1 MQTMDGNTA
10 AAHVSYAFSEV
21 AAIFPITPSSPMAE
35 LADEWAAG
43 GRKNLFGRTVRVVE
57 MQSEGGAA
65 GAVHG
70 SLQGGSLTTTYTSA
84 QGLLLMIP
92 NMYRIAGELLPAVF
106 HVSARALAN
115 NAWSVFGDHQDV
127 MAARQTGFAIL
138 ASANVQDAMNMAAVA
153 HLAAIK
159 SRVPFLHF
167 FDGFRTSHEVQKI
180 EVLEYEELGKLLDW
194 DAVKAFR
201 DHALSPDRPVHRGM
215 TQNPDVFF
223 QMREAVNPWY
233 RALPGILDSCLA
245 DVNALTGRGG
255 GKDNEKKDNEKDG
268 RRPYAFFNYYG
279 APDAARVVV
288 AMGSACTAIE
298 ETVDWMNAR
307 GEKVGLV
314 NVRVYRPFCPE
325 RLIAVLPRTVEKI
338 AVLDRTKEPGAAGE
352 PLYMDVRSALYDLA
366 VSGAKKAGFAAPPL
380 VVGGRYGLGAKNFSP
395 SEILAVY
402 ENLALDAPKNGFTAG
417 IDDDVTMTS
426 LPRPAEDFDPA
437 PPETTACKFWGLGS
451 DGTVGANKSAI
462 KIIGDHT
469 DLYAQAYFAYDSKKS
484 GGITISHLRFGK
496 TPIKSSYYI
505 HKADFVACHNPA
517 YIGKYDLLDGL
528 KPGGRFLL
536 NTQWSPEEIEKNLPG
551 DMKRFIARNGIAFYA
566 INAVKIAQELEL
578 GSRINMIMQAAFFK
592 IIAQGAEPV
601 RPSGTDCAPRD
612 PRNIAQGA
620 ESVCASGTDRA
631 PRDPRNIAQGAESVC
646 ASGTDRASR
655 DPRIAAQGTEAPRTP
670 AIISIDEAVKYL
682 KEAVVESYGKQGQ
695 RVLDMNFAAIDR
707 GIAGVAAVPV
717 PEEWKDAP
725 LPGAEAGKSP
735 SVPDFV
741 AKFVEPVNR
750 QEGDR
755 LPVSVM
761 KGCED
766 GTFPVGT
773 SAFEKRGIA
782 VFTPVWKPEQCI
794 QCNQCSFV
802 CPHAVL
808 RPLLADEAELA
819 GAPEGFSTKPAAG
832 VFGEGGRRFH
842 LAVSSLDCTGCGNC
856 VDVCPAGRGGG
867 GGDRSESGSE
877 SEGGKKALEMRP
889 LASQLPKAAELW
901 DFAVSRIS
909 CKPVPEERLRTVKGS
924 QFAQPLL
931 EFSGACAGCGET
943 PYVKLLTQLFG
954 DRMYIQNPSGCTTV
968 WGGSCPAIPYTTNAE
983 GHGPAFAYSLFEDCG
998 EYGFGIHIGATQLRG
1013 LVAEKVAQALAEPA
1027 LPLDL
1032 RKAMTDWYERRN
1044 ESSGT
1049 RERASRL
1056 AAALSVHKGSDPL
1069 LDEIY
1074 GRRDFF
1080 VRKAQW
1086 IVGGDGWAYDIGY
1099 GGLDHVAAS
1108 GEDIN
1113 ILIVDTEVYSNTGGQ
1128 SSKATPAAAI
1138 AGFSAGGKRTCKKDL
1153 GMMMI
1158 PYGNVYVAQI
1168 AMGAD
1173 RNQTLKAFVEAE
1185 AYPGVSVVIAYC
1197 PCINHGISAGM
1208 GRSQEQEKRA
1218 VEAGYWGLYRYNP
1231 LLKDQGKNPFIL
1243 DSKPPKANFR
1253 EFLKSEVRYAALF
1266 RQFPDLAGELFAKC
1280 ESDAMA
1286 RLAAYRRLANPP
1298 DSAGILLEAR

>member
-1 MQTMDGNTA
+1 MDGNTA
-10 AAHVSYAFSEV
+10 AAYVSYAFSEV

-35 LADEWAAG
+35 LADEWSAG
-43 GRKNLFGRTVRVVE
+43 GKKNLFGRRVRVVE

-65 GAVHG
+65 AAVHG
-70 SLQGGSLTTTYTSA
+70 SLQGGALTTTYTSA

-127 MAARQTGFAIL
+127 MATRQTGFAIL
-138 ASANVQDAMNMAAVA
+138 SSSNVQDAMNLAAVA
-153 HLAAIK
+153 HLTAIK

-180 EVLEYEELGKLLDW
+180 ETLEYEELGNLLDQ

-201 DHALSPDRPVHRGM
+201 DHALSPDHPVHRGM

-233 RALPGILDSCLA
+233 RALPATLDHYLGEI
-245 DVNALTGRGG
+245 NKLTGR
-255 GKDNEKKDNEKDG
+255 D
-268 RRPYAFFNYYG
+268 YAFFNYYG
-279 APDAARVVV
+279 APDATRVVV
-288 AMGSACTAIE
+288 AMGSGCTAIE

-307 GEKVGLV
+307 GEKVGLI
-314 NVRVYRPFCPE
+314 NVHVYRPFCPQ
-325 RLIAVLPRTVEKI
+325 RLIEALPKTTRKI

-352 PLYMDVRSALYDLA
+352 PLYLDVRNALYDLA
-366 VSGAKKAGFAAPPL
+366 VAGPAAEGFAVLPL
-380 VVGGRYGLGAKNFSP
+380 VVGGRYGIGAKNFSP
-395 SEILAVY
+395 PDILAVY
-402 ENLALDAPKNGFTAG
+402 ENLALDAPKNGFTVG
-417 IDDDVTMTS
+417 IDDDVTLTS
-426 LPRPAEDFDPA
+426 LPRPGEDFDPA
-437 PPETTACKFWGLGS
+437 PAGTTACKFWGLGS

-484 GGITISHLRFGK
+484 GGITISHLRFGT

-551 DMKRFIARNGIAFYA
+551 DMKRFIARNGIEFYS

-592 IIAQGAEPV
+592 VIDRSAASNTSKTPNTSIIPIE
-601 RPSGTDCAPRD
+601 
-612 PRNIAQGA
+612 
-620 ESVCASGTDRA
+620 
-631 PRDPRNIAQGAESVC
+631 
-646 ASGTDRASR
+646 
-655 DPRIAAQGTEAPRTP
+655 
-670 AIISIDEAVKYL
+670 EAVKCL

-695 RVLDMNFAAIDR
+695 KVLDMNFAAIDR
-707 GIAGVAAVPV
+707 GVSDVARVAVP
-717 PEEWKDAP
+717 ETWKDATWRDETWKDAA
-725 LPGAEAGKSP
+725 LPTKNPS
-735 SVPDFV
+735 SVPEFI

-761 KGCED
+761 KNCED
-766 GTFPVGT
+766 GTFPLGT

-782 VFTPVWKPEQCI
+782 VNVPVWKSENCI

-802 CPHAVL
+802 CPHAVI
-808 RPLLADEAELA
+808 RPLLADEEELA
-819 GAPEGFSTKPAAG
+819 GAPKALQTKAAAG
-832 VFGEGGRRFH
+832 FPGRAFH
-842 LAVSSLDCTGCGNC
+842 LAISPLDCTGCSNC
-856 VDVCPAGRGGG
+856 VDVCPAK
-867 GGDRSESGSE
+867 E
-877 SEGGKKALEMRP
+877 KALEMRP
-889 LASQLPKAAELW
+889 LASRLPGDAELW
-901 DFAVSRIS
+901 DFAASHIS
-909 CKPVPEERLRTVKGS
+909 YKALSEAQSRTVKGS
-924 QFAQPLL
+924 QFSQPLL

-968 WGGSCPAIPYTTNAE
+968 WGGSSPAIPYTVNAK
-983 GHGPAFAYSLFEDCG
+983 GQGPTFAYSLFEDCG
-998 EYGFGIHIGATQLRG
+998 EYGFGIHIGATQVRD
-1013 LVAEKVAQALAEPA
+1013 LVAEKAAQALEKE
-1027 LPLDL
+1027 LPHDL
-1032 RKAMTDWYERRN
+1032 KDAMADWHDKKDI
-1044 ESSGT
+1044 SSGT
-1049 RERASRL
+1049 RERAARL
-1056 AAALSVHKGSDPL
+1056 VAALELHKGSDPL
-1069 LDEIY
+1069 LNEIY
-1074 GRRDFF
+1074 DRRDFF

-1108 GEDIN
+1108 GENIN
-1113 ILIVDTEVYSNTGGQ
+1113 ILVVDTEVYSNTGGQ

-1138 AGFSAGGKRTCKKDL
+1138 AGFSASGKKTCKKDL

-1158 PYGNVYVAQI
+1158 PYGNIYVAQV

-1173 RNQTLKAFVEAE
+1173 KNQTLKAFLEAE
-1185 AYPGVSVVIAYC
+1185 AYPGVSVLIAYC

-1208 GRSQEQEKRA
+1208 GKSQEQEKRA

-1231 LLKDQGKNPFIL
+1231 LLKEQGKNPFIL
-1243 DSKPPKANFR
+1243 DSKPPKASFQ
-1253 EFLKSEVRYAALF
+1253 EFLRSEVRYAALF
-1266 RQFPDLAGELFAKC
+1266 RQFPDLAQELFDKC
-1280 ESDAMA
+1280 ERDAME
-1286 RLAAYRRLANPP
+1286 RLAAYQRLANQPERIP
-1298 DSAGILLEAR
+1298 IEAR

>member
-10 AAHVSYAFSEV
+10 AAYVSYAFSEV

-35 LADEWAAG
+35 QVDEWAAN

-84 QGLLLMIP
+84 QGLLLMVP

-127 MAARQTGFAIL
+127 MATRQTGFAIL
-138 ASANVQDAMNMAAVA
+138 ASSNVQDAMNLAAVA
-153 HLAAIK
+153 HLAAIR

-180 EVLEYEELGKLLDW
+180 QVLEYEELGKLLDW
-194 DAVKAFR
+194 NAVKAFR
-201 DHALSPDRPVHRGM
+201 DRALSPDRPVHRGM

-233 RALPGILDSCLA
+233 QALPAILDHCLA

-255 GKDNEKKDNEKDG
+255 RKNDGENDEENDEKNG
-268 RRPYAFFNYYG
+268 RQPYAFFNYYG
-279 APDAARVVV
+279 TPDATRVVV

-307 GEKVGLV
+307 GEKVGLI
-314 NVRVYRPFCPE
+314 NVHVYRPFCPD
-325 RLIAVLPRTVEKI
+325 RLIEALPRTVEKI

-352 PLYMDVRSALYDLA
+352 PLYMDVRNALYDLA
-366 VSGAKKAGFAAPPL
+366 VSGAAGGKRAGFFALPL
-380 VVGGRYGLGAKNFSP
+380 VVGGRYGIGAKNFSP
-395 SEILAVY
+395 SDILAVY
-402 ENLALDAPKNGFTAG
+402 ENLALDSPKNGFTVS

-426 LPRPAEDFDPA
+426 LPRSREDFDPA
-437 PPETTACKFWGLGS
+437 PPGTTACKFWGLGS

-496 TPIKSSYYI
+496 MPIKSSYYI

-517 YIGKYDLLDGL
+517 YIGKYDLLGSL

-536 NTQWSPEEIEKNLPG
+536 NAQWTPEEIEKNLPG
-551 DMKRFIARNGIAFYA
+551 DMKRFIARNGIAFYV
-566 INAVKIAQELEL
+566 IDAVKIAQELEL

-592 IIAQGAEPV
+592 IIAQGA
-601 RPSGTDCAPRD
+601 DL
-612 PRNIAQGA
+612 
-620 ESVCASGTDRA
+620 
-631 PRDPRNIAQGAESVC
+631 
-646 ASGTDRASR
+646 
-655 DPRIAAQGTEAPRTP
+655 
-670 AIISIDEAVKYL
+670 AIISLDEAVKYL

-707 GIAGVAAVPV
+707 GISDVTAVPV
-717 PEEWKDAP
+717 PEEWKEENQKEEDQKEVA
-725 LPGAEAGKSP
+725 LARADAGKIS
-735 SVPDFV
+735 SVPDFIT
-741 AKFVEPVNR
+741 KFVEPVNR

-766 GTFPVGT
+766 GTFPLGT

-782 VFTPVWKPEQCI
+782 VFTPLWKPEHCI

-808 RPLLADEAELA
+808 RPLLADPGELA
-819 GAPEGFSTKPAAG
+819 GAPEGFQTRPAAG
-832 VFGEGGRRFH
+832 VFREGGRQFH
-842 LAVSSLDCTGCGNC
+842 LAVSPLDCTGCGNC
-856 VDVCPAGRGGG
+856 VDVCPADRGPRG
-867 GGDRSESGSE
+867 E
-877 SEGGKKALEMRP
+877 KAIEMRP
-889 LASQLPKAAELW
+889 LAPQLPKAAELW
-901 DFAVSRIS
+901 DFAVSNIS
-909 CKPVPEERLRTVKGS
+909 YKPVPEEQLRTVKGS

-954 DRMYIQNPSGCTTV
+954 DRMYIQNPSGCSTV
-968 WGGSCPAIPYTTNAE
+968 WGGSCPAIPYTKNAE

-998 EYGFGIHIGATQLRG
+998 EYGFGIHVGATQLRG
-1013 LVAEKVAQALAEPA
+1013 LVADKVAEALAKGSEGHKGRE
-1027 LPLDL
+1027 LPPDL
-1032 RKAMTDWYERRN
+1032 REAMADWYQRREEN
-1044 ESSGT
+1044 SGT

-1056 AAALSVHKGSDPL
+1056 AAALSLHKGADPL
-1069 LDEIY
+1069 LGEIY
-1074 GRRDFF
+1074 DRRDFF

-1113 ILIVDTEVYSNTGGQ
+1113 ILILDTEVYSNTGGQ

-1158 PYGNVYVAQI
+1158 PYGNIYVAQV

-1173 RNQTLKAFVEAE
+1173 RSQTLKAFVEAE
-1185 AYPGVSVVIAYC
+1185 AYPGVSIVIAYC
-1197 PCINHGISAGM
+1197 PCINHGLAGGM

-1231 LLKDQGKNPFIL
+1231 LLKGQGKNPFIL
-1243 DSKPPKANFR
+1243 DSKPPKANFQ
-1253 EFLKSEVRYAALF
+1253 EFLKSEVRYSALL
-1266 RQFPDLAGELFAKC
+1266 RQFPGVAQELFAKC
-1280 ESDAMA
+1280 EQDAMD
-1286 RLAAYRRLANPP
+1286 RLAAYRRLAQAV
-1298 DSAGILLEAR
+1298 DGIPIEAR

>member
-1 MQTMDGNTA
+1 MDGNTA
-10 AAHVSYAFSEV
+10 AAYVSYAFSEV

-43 GRKNLFGRTVRVVE
+43 GRKNLFGRSVRVVE

-84 QGLLLMIP
+84 QGLLLMVP

-115 NAWSVFGDHQDV
+115 NAWSVFGEHQDV
-127 MAARQTGFAIL
+127 MATRQTGFAIL
-138 ASANVQDAMNMAAVA
+138 ASSNVQDAMNLAAVA

-233 RALPGILDSCLA
+233 RDLPATLHRCLA
-245 DVNALTGRGG
+245 DVNALTGRDG
-255 GKDNEKKDNEKDG
+255 GKKD
-268 RRPYAFFNYYG
+268 RQPYAFFNYYG

-288 AMGSACTAIE
+288 AMGSACEAIE

-307 GEKVGLV
+307 GEKVGLI
-314 NVRVYRPFCPE
+314 NVHVYRPFCPE
-325 RLIAVLPRTVEKI
+325 RLIEALPRTVEKI

-352 PLYMDVRSALYDLA
+352 PLCMDVRSALYDLA
-366 VSGAKKAGFAAPPL
+366 AGVSAGKTPGFSSLPL
-380 VVGGRYGLGAKNFSP
+380 VVGGRYGLGGKNFSP
-395 SEILAVY
+395 SDILAVY
-402 ENLALDAPKNGFTAG
+402 ENLALDAPKNNFTVS

-437 PPETTACKFWGLGS
+437 PAGTTACKFWGLGS

-536 NTQWSPEEIEKNLPG
+536 NTQWTPEEIEKNLPG
-551 DMKRFIARNGIAFYA
+551 DMKRFISRNGIAFHV

-592 IIAQGAEPV
+592 I
-601 RPSGTDCAPRD
+601 S
-612 PRNIAQGA
+612 
-620 ESVCASGTDRA
+620 
-631 PRDPRNIAQGAESVC
+631 
-646 ASGTDRASR
+646 
-655 DPRIAAQGTEAPRTP
+655 
-670 AIISIDEAVKYL
+670 AIISIEDAVKYL
-682 KEAVVESYGKQGQ
+682 KDAVVESYGKQGQ

-707 GIAGVAAVPV
+707 GISDVTAVPI

-725 LPGAEAGKSP
+725 MTQTEADKGEFSP
-735 SVPDFV
+735 VEIPDFV
-741 AKFVEPVNR
+741 TKFVEPVNR

-766 GTFPVGT
+766 GTFPLGT

-782 VFTPVWKPEQCI
+782 VFAPVWNPERCI

-819 GAPEGFSTKPAAG
+819 GAPKGFRTRPAAG
-832 VFGEGGRRFH
+832 VFGGGGRQFH
-842 LAVSSLDCTGCGNC
+842 LAVSPLDCTGCGNC
-856 VDVCPAGRGGG
+856 VDVCPADRGGRGNG
-867 GGDRSESGSE
+867 E
-877 SEGGKKALEMRP
+877 KALEMRP
-889 LASQLPKAAELW
+889 LPSQLPEAAELW
-901 DFAVSRIS
+901 NFAASRIS
-909 CKPVPEERLRTVKGS
+909 YKAVPEDQLRTVKGS

-968 WGGSCPAIPYTTNAE
+968 WGGSCPAIPYAKNAE
-983 GHGPAFAYSLFEDCG
+983 GHGPTFAYSLFEDCG

-1013 LVAEKVAQALAEPA
+1013 LVADKIARALTEEAAKELSP
-1027 LPLDL
+1027 DL
-1032 RKAMTDWYERRN
+1032 REAMADWYEHRN

-1056 AAALSVHKGSDPL
+1056 AAALSLRKGAHPL

-1158 PYGNVYVAQI
+1158 PYGNVYVAQV

-1185 AYPGVSVVIAYC
+1185 AYPGVSIVIAYC
-1197 PCINHGISAGM
+1197 PCINHGLAIGM
-1208 GRSQEQEKRA
+1208 GKSQEQEKRA

-1231 LLKDQGKNPFIL
+1231 LLKKQGKNPFIL
-1243 DSKPPKANFR
+1243 DSKPPRANFQ

-1266 RQFPDLAGELFAKC
+1266 RQFPDMAQELFDKC
-1280 ESDAMA
+1280 ERDAMD
-1286 RLAAYRRLANPP
+1286 RLAAYQRLANPDARIP
-1298 DSAGILLEAR
+1298 IEAR